1 MVLVEK
7 IDEMK
12 RLSEKWREEGKS
24 IGFVPTMG
32 YLHEGHLSLVRKARE
47 DNDVVVVSIFVNPTQ
62 FGPGEDFERYPRDLE
77 RDLELLRSIGVDAVF
92 YPSASE
98 MYPEGY
104 KTFVEVTDITERL
117 CGASRPGHFRGVT
130 TVCCKLFN
138 IVKPHR
144 AYFGK
149 KDFQQF
155 VVIKTMVKDL
165 NMDLEIVPMPIVREK
180 DGLAMSSRNTYLS
193 PQEREAALCLYR
205 ALKKAQELF
214 NSGERNAE
222 VIREEVERVIKSEPL
237 AEIDYVAV
245 VDPESFLPVDE
256 VKEGTLVA
264 LAVKVGPARLI
275 DNLQLGIDKLP

>member
-12 RLSEKWREEGKS
+12 KLSESWRKEGKT

-62 FGPGEDFERYPRDLE
+62 FGPGEDFERYPRDLD
-77 RDLELLRSIGVDAVF
+77 RDLSFLEPIGVDAVF
-92 YPSASE
+92 HPSASE

-138 IVKPHR
+138 IVKPHK

-149 KDFQQF
+149 KDFQQL
-155 VVIKTMVKDL
+155 VVIKTMVRDL

-193 PQEREAALCLYR
+193 PEERKAALCLYR
-205 ALKKAQELF
+205 SLKKAEELF
-214 NSGERNAE
+214 NNGERNAS
-222 VIREEVERVIKSEPL
+222 VIRKEVENIIKSEPL
-237 AEIDYVAV
+237 AVIDYIEI
-245 VDPESFLPVDE
+245 VDPETFMPVKE

-264 LAVKVGPARLI
+264 LAVKIGPARLI
-275 DNLQLGIDKLP
+275 DNVQLGIDKLP